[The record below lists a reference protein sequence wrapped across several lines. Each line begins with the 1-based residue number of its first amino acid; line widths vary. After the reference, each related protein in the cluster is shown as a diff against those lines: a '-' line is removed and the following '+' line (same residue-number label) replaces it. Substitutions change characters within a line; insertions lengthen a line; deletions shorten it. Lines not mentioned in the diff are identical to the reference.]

1 MKNYELTYIISPNMT
16 AEEAQAKAK
25 ELESKIQAKEG
36 VILKSQKPV
45 AKTLS
50 YQIKKFGSG
59 FFGILEFQ
67 IEPEALLDIKNLI
80 EKDNQFIRHIILVI
94 NPAKKQKERRQR
106 IKPVSIALA
115 IAEEVK
121 EDAGKIANFIK
132 EVIVK
137 PVEEKIESMTE
148 QKPVSPTSGEEK
160 KATVKKARSEKNK
173 EKVEIEDIDKKLDE
187 ILSE

>member
-1 MKNYELTYIISPNMT
+1 
-16 AEEAQAKAK
+16 
-25 ELESKIQAKEG
+25 
-36 VILKSQKPV
+36 
-45 AKTLS
+45 
-50 YQIKKFGSG
+50 
-59 FFGILEFQ
+59 
-67 IEPEALLDIKNLI
+67 LLDIKNLI

-132 EVIVK
+132 EEIIK

>member
-16 AEEAQAKAK
+16 AEEAQTKAK
-25 ELESKIQAKEG
+25 ELESIIQSKEG
-36 VILKSQKPV
+36 VILKSEKPV

-59 FFGILEFQ
+59 FFSVLEFQ
-67 IEPEALLDIKNLI
+67 IEPAAMTDIKSLL
-80 EKDNQFIRHIILVI
+80 EKDKQFLRHIILVI

-106 IKPVSIALA
+106 IKPQAIVSA

-121 EDAGKIANFIK
+121 EDIEKVSNFVK
-132 EVIVK
+132 EEIIE
-137 PVEEKIESMTE
+137 PLTEKIESITTE
-148 QKPVSPTSGEEK
+148 KEEK
-160 KATVKKARSEKNK
+160 KPAIKKVKSEKNK
-173 EKVEIEDIDKKLDE
+173 EKAEMEDIDKKLDE